1 MLNRSYVSCHD
12 GHPHH
17 ISDQD
22 VKSLKKAFK
31 DVGKNQGTIQILKT
45 LSDPTKLS
53 IYLLLHRVDEIPVT
67 DIGLILDLSQSAVSH
82 ALSDLKKLFFFN
94 DTATTEIYTL
104 SLHDALP
111 IWPASSPA
119 SPSAAWA
126 RARKSPKIG
135 RAHV

>member
-1 MLNRSYVSCHD
+1 MLNRSYVS
-12 GHPHH
+12 GHEGHLHH

-82 ALSDLKKLFFFN
+82 ALSDLKKLSLVESNRCGQLICYSLKKQTKKRTSLLSIFEKFF
-94 DTATTEIYTL
+94 T
-104 SLHDALP
+104 
-111 IWPASSPA
+111 
-119 SPSAAWA
+119 
-126 RARKSPKIG
+126 
-135 RAHV
+135 